1 MTRGD
6 DVPVSA
12 LRRRGIK
19 KPCHVVEKGKDVS
32 TEAPAAMPALVP
44 FSLKAR
50 FKARCVP
57 GDRARQN
64 WQIRVHRAIS
74 WYKDACE
81 CPETLSEARFL
92 FLWIALNSLYSH
104 WDNEHNIPGK
114 DGAAR
119 QEFVRRVC
127 DPQGKSV
134 FGQLFQQHRGLVKKI
149 LENPFLAEVFW
160 RNPTDPKAKG
170 WGTQDANHLA
180 SHLKN
185 GEIGRVLDQVFSRL
199 YVLRGQM
206 VHGAATSGSRL
217 NVATRRYCLEMLGIL
232 VPPILYLVIE
242 HHREDPW
249 PELCYPPQ

>member
-1 MTRGD
+1 LLDPLTDGFIHKKTSCNAPSFHGRHTVDDEHDYDTGD

-19 KPCHVVEKGKDVS
+19 KPRHVVEKGKDVS
-32 TEAPAAMPALVP
+32 TEAPAALPALDP

-57 GDRARQN
+57 GDTARQN

-119 QEFVRRVC
+119 QEFVRWVC
-127 DPQGKSV
+127 DPHGM
-134 FGQLFQQHRGLVKKI
+134 
-149 LENPFLAEVFW
+149 
-160 RNPTDPKAKG
+160 PT
-170 WGTQDANHLA
+170 
-180 SHLKN
+180 
-185 GEIGRVLDQVFSRL
+185 
-199 YVLRGQM
+199 
-206 VHGAATSGSRL
+206 
-217 NVATRRYCLEMLGIL
+217 
-232 VPPILYLVIE
+232 
-242 HHREDPW
+242 
-249 PELCYPPQ
+249 